1 MPQDFAKRRG
11 PAPNKNRRQNPD
23 RRTRSSKKVT
33 PRRYFHAPSFSGG
46 VVLGA
51 IIVIGTA
58 YLPEFLPALLQ
69 RSEALVSNASVN
81 GQNPAATEA
90 QASQPAVVERPK
102 LRFEFD
108 EILRRDEVHA
118 APEHYYDA
126 EQQLDAPANKEIL
139 LQAASFR
146 TQAEANEL
154 RAALL
159 LMDLPADT
167 SPVTLGTGRWIR
179 VTVGPFQSQVQAQR
193 AMTAL
198 RNKSIAPLW
207 IERNAT

>member
-11 PAPNKNRRQNPD
+11 PAPRKKNRRQNPD
-23 RRTRSSKKVT
+23 RRTRTNKVT
-33 PRRYFHAPSFSGG
+33 PRRFFHGPSFSGG

-69 RSEALVSNASVN
+69 RSEALTSNPPTVA
-81 GQNPAATEA
+81 PETAKAAA
-90 QASQPAVVERPK
+90 AERPK
-102 LRFEFD
+102 MRFEFD
-108 EILRRDEVHA
+108 EILRQDEVPA

-126 EQQLDAPANKEIL
+126 EQQIDATSNKEIL

-167 SPVTLGTGRWIR
+167 SPVTLGNGRWIR
-179 VTVGPFQSQVQAQR
+179 VTVGPFQNPVQAQR

-198 RNKSIAPLW
+198 RKKSIAPLW
-207 IERNAT
+207 IERKAT

>member
-11 PAPNKNRRQNPD
+11 AQPKNRRNSPD
-23 RRTRSSKKVT
+23 RRTRTTKVT
-33 PRRYFHAPSFSGG
+33 PRRYFHGPSFSGG

-51 IIVIGTA
+51 IVVIGTA
-58 YLPEFLPALLQ
+58 YLPELLPSLLQ
-69 RSEALVSNASVN
+69 RGAALANNTSVGTTNTVASSE
-81 GQNPAATEA
+81 PAA
-90 QASQPAVVERPK
+90 AVIERPK

-108 EILRRDEVHA
+108 EMLKRDVVRA
-118 APEHYYDA
+118 DPERYYDPEA
-126 EQQLDAPANKEIL
+126 QHDAPASKEIL

-154 RAALL
+154 RAELL
-159 LMDLPADT
+159 LMDLPAAT
-167 SPVTLGTGRWIR
+167 SPVELASGRWIR
-179 VTVGPFQSQVQAQR
+179 VTVGPFASQVLAQR

-198 RNKSIAPLW
+198 RKQSIAPLW

>member
-11 PAPNKNRRQNPD
+11 TAPKNRRNTHD
-23 RRTRSSKKVT
+23 RRTRSSQVT
-33 PRRYFHAPSFSGG
+33 PRRYFHGPSFSGG

-58 YLPEFLPALLQ
+58 YLPELLPSLLQ
-69 RSEALVSNASVN
+69 RGSSLAS
-81 GQNPAATEA
+81 
-90 QASQPAVVERPK
+90 QASAAEGPGSVIAALQPEASERPQ

-108 EILRRDEVHA
+108 ELLRHDEVA
-118 APEHYYDA
+118 AEPEHYYDP
-126 EQQLDAPANKEIL
+126 QQRKDAATDKEIL

-154 RAALL
+154 RAELL

-167 SPVTLGTGRWIR
+167 STVELATGRWVR
-179 VTVGPFQSQVQAQR
+179 VTVGPFANQVLAQR

-198 RNKSIAPLW
+198 RKQAIAPLW
-207 IERNAT
+207 IERDAT